1 MRLARRTVI
10 DTLLLKSIAAVTG
23 RRLATIGA
31 EAPLRQAARMLG
43 ATPVSLVI
51 VCNPDGTMAGVLTK
65 TDIVRALGRQPEAA
79 GSLPAGEVMTR
90 DVVFCRPEDT
100 LVHALRTM
108 SERALVHMPVIDAD
122 ARPTGVLEARDA
134 LRALFTHASQELWH
148 LRDYIMGGLPIGR

>member
-100 LVHALRTM
+100 LAAQKLTNRFFLADDLERFVATRMAPRT
-108 SERALVHMPVIDAD
+108 
-122 ARPTGVLEARDA
+122 
-134 LRALFTHASQELWH
+134 
-148 LRDYIMGGLPIGR
+148 